1 MKKKKNTY
9 AILTKK
15 MFCYDM
21 KLLGEGITFQTKS
34 AFYRNL
40 AYPIQEILSLLILKR
55 VLHNFAEK
63 LLATLICL

>member
-1 MKKKKNTY
+1 
-9 AILTKK
+9 

-21 KLLGEGITFQTKS
+21 KSLGERLPSNQKNV
-34 AFYRNL
+34 FYRTL
-40 AYPIQEILSLLILKR
+40 HHPMQERLGLLISKR

>member
-1 MKKKKNTY
+1 
-9 AILTKK
+9 

>member
-1 MKKKKNTY
+1 
-9 AILTKK
+9 

-21 KLLGEGITFQTKS
+21 KLLGERITFQPKS

-40 AYPIQEILSLLILKR
+40 RYPIQEILSLLILKR